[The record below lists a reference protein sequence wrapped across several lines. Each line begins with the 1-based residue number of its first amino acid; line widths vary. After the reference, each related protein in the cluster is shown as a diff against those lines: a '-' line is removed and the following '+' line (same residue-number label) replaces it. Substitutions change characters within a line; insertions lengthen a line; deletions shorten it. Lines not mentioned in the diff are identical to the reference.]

1 MTGKAATMPH
11 VKRWADD
18 LRAVFGA
25 AEFDAGLRQFG
36 YLANEGGRHIDT
48 RKEPGLVAVVPV
60 LPLPEKKEA
69 RRGR

>member
-1 MTGKAATMPH
+1 MAMPQ

-36 YLANEGGRHIDT
+36 YLADEGGRRIDT
-48 RKEPGLVAVVPV
+48 RKEPGLVAVIPV
-60 LPLPEKKEA
+60 LPLPEPKKEA

>member
-1 MTGKAATMPH
+1 MAMPQ

-36 YLANEGGRHIDT
+36 YLAEEGGRRFDT
-48 RKEPGLVAVVPV
+48 RKEPGLVAVIPV
-60 LPLPEKKEA
+60 LPMPAPKTEA